1 MPTRGLPW
9 DQARE
14 AAMDVLLS
22 IGAIWVGAA
31 ALFTFGV
38 SRAGALDAPF
48 QVERVRPVVRPQSRP

>member
-1 MPTRGLPW
+1 
-9 DQARE
+9 
-14 AAMDVLLS
+14 MDLMLG

-38 SRAGALDAPF
+38 SRAHALETPF

>member
-1 MPTRGLPW
+1 
-9 DQARE
+9 
-14 AAMDVLLS
+14 MDVLLS